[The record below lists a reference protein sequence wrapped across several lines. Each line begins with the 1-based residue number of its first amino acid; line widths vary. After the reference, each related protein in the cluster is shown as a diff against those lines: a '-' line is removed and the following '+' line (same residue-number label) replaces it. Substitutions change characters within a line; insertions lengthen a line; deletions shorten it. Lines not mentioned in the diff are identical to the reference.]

1 MIMLNAAIWLL
12 VGVTVI
18 ASAAAG
24 LRLALPRTVCGPMDR
39 TTAAL
44 SWVAVGCSLTVL
56 IVHPL
61 LVYGV
66 FGSAATL

>member
-1 MIMLNAAIWLL
+1 MIMLNSAFWLL

-24 LRLALPRTVCGPMDR
+24 LRLALSGTVCGPMDR

-61 LVYGV
+61 VVYGV
-66 FGSAATL
+66 VGNAAAL